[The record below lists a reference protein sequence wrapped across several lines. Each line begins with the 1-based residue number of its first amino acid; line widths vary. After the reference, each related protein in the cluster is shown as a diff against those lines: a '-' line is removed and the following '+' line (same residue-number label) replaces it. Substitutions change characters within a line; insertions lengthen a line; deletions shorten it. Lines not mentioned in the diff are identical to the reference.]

1 VTEGLGGWKRTHT
14 CGVLRAADAGRTVTL
29 MGWVHRR
36 RDHGGLIFLDLRDRT
51 GRTQCVFNP
60 ATSPAAHARA
70 ETVRGEFVLA
80 VRGTVGR
87 RPAGTDNPK
96 LATGE
101 VEVQAGEVRIL
112 NEARALPFP
121 IEDEVGVDEL
131 VRLQYRYLDLRRP
144 SLYGNFALRDAVCRA
159 VRDYLHGHGFLEVE
173 TPFLTRSTPEG
184 ARDFLVPSRLVP
196 GSFYA
201 LPQSPQLFKQLLMV
215 AGFERYFQIVRCF
228 RDEDLR
234 KDRQPEF
241 TQIDIETSFLDR
253 DEFLPLVEGM
263 VAEVIRRVHGVEVA
277 VPFPR
282 LTYAEALDR
291 YGSDKPDTRFGLDLV
306 DVSGLF
312 RGSAFQA
319 FAQVVEAGGV
329 VKALR
334 APGAAGLSRKE
345 ADDLV
350 AAAKSYG
357 AKGLVWVKVTPEG
370 VQSPVAKFLEPVRA
384 ALLDAVGA
392 GPGDLVLLVG
402 DAMPTAALVL
412 GRLRGD
418 LAQRHGLVPAA
429 GYALLWV
436 VDFPMFEWSA
446 EERRWQA
453 MHHPFTAPRD
463 EDLSL
468 LEGRPAEAL
477 AKAYDLVLNGQEI
490 GGGSIRIHQQ
500 AVQQRV
506 FELLGI
512 GKDEARAKFGF
523 LLDALEFGA
532 PPMGGIAFGL
542 DRLVAILA
550 GEESI
555 REVIAFPKTQKGSD
569 PMTEA
574 PAPVG
579 PAQLRELGIA
589 VLDSGKDP
597 RS

>member
-1 VTEGLGGWKRTHT
+1 MTEGLGGWKRTHT

-184 ARDFLVPSRLVP
+184 ARDFLVPSRLSP

-463 EDLSL
+463 EDLPL

-500 AVQQRV
+500 AVQQKV

-512 GKDEARAKFGF
+512 GKAEARAKFGF

>member
-1 VTEGLGGWKRTHT
+1 
-14 CGVLRAADAGRTVTL
+14 
-29 MGWVHRR
+29 
-36 RDHGGLIFLDLRDRT
+36 
-51 GRTQCVFNP
+51 
-60 ATSPAAHARA
+60 
-70 ETVRGEFVLA
+70 
-80 VRGTVGR
+80 
-87 RPAGTDNPK
+87 
-96 LATGE
+96 
-101 VEVQAGEVRIL
+101 
-112 NEARALPFP
+112 
-121 IEDEVGVDEL
+121 
-131 VRLQYRYLDLRRP
+131 
-144 SLYGNFALRDAVCRA
+144 
-159 VRDYLHGHGFLEVE
+159 
-173 TPFLTRSTPEG
+173 
-184 ARDFLVPSRLVP
+184 
-196 GSFYA
+196 
-201 LPQSPQLFKQLLMV
+201 
-215 AGFERYFQIVRCF
+215 
-228 RDEDLR
+228 
-234 KDRQPEF
+234 
-241 TQIDIETSFLDR
+241 
-253 DEFLPLVEGM
+253 M